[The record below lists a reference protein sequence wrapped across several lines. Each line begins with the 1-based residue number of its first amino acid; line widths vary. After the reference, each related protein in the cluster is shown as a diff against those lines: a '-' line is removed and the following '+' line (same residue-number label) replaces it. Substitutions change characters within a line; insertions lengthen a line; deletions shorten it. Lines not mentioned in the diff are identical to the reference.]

1 MHPRLTAEG
10 VPAITWTMLRWPARI
25 LRWLLVPRLTV
36 PFAAS
41 VAYVGLT
48 ALRATALVDRFA
60 WLAATVGF
68 LVAADRI
75 RREKRRVGLLE
86 PLRGDETLI
95 VWTVAIGIS
104 TLGAAPKTSPANDL
118 FAAIAMGTAALLA
131 ARPLL
136 ELEEPSGMLS
146 GPAAASRYLLF
157 VPRFTQ
163 LFLAIGWA
171 FVVFSELE
179 AVLRRSEALADSAAD
194 LAGIVI
200 VCSALLLFVTGVYL
214 SKERILALET
224 ATRASSYAGR
234 IALASAAVLA
244 IRLASSVT
252 FAELGRV
259 ALPALAWLG
268 VRAVR
273 HPHPVRDAQ
282 RVRRGLALTVIG
294 APVLLLGVTASH
306 GRDASLVTALTGAAL
321 LAVGALGRY
330 LEDPLRP
337 AQGVLLD
344 AIGHAEAALAGAE
357 PETAARDV
365 LVKLREP
372 LSPESHS
379 PRLYTLDPPRV
390 LEVDAAGYLHPHP
403 AVLHPDLVATAKL
416 EPHATVRTDALDALA
431 VRRAD
436 LRSLGAYMDRED
448 MLLATLVIK
457 DGEVEGVLVVPTET
471 ARQPITLEE
480 VVALKRLAD
489 GVAGALAEESR
500 VARARER
507 EVALRRDVEQLG
519 AELTAAREETEMRS
533 EANRLATTRL
543 ARPATIGIYSDT
555 AAEVG
560 RVLEARA
567 QKSQATCV
575 VGPSGIDAVPYGAR
589 AHLSGPRAAQP
600 FVVIEGTSSREHDPE
615 RWREP
620 LTSPLALAEGGV
632 LFLVDGA
639 SLPRDV
645 QRLLADAFAE
655 RRAPWTHPL
664 PAIAVGPGSASKA
677 RSAAPLTL
685 QPPLDVVPWLAT
697 TRTPRQLVDEGELD
711 PALAARFG
719 DSLDAPVLLPRL
731 RQRPEDLR
739 SIVADRLAREGLR
752 VRGRPIG
759 IDDAAYALLV
769 EHDFPGDDL
778 ELSALVERLVAT
790 AAADVVHAADVRTHL
805 AEATAA
811 SGAAASTVL
820 SRRNGA

>member
-1 MHPRLTAEG
+1 
-10 VPAITWTMLRWPARI
+10 MLRWPARV

-48 ALRATALVDRFA
+48 ALRATALIDRFA
-60 WLAATVGF
+60 WFVAVAGF

-75 RREKRRVGLLE
+75 RREKQRTGLTGLLE

-95 VWTVAIGIS
+95 VWTLAIGIS
-104 TLGAAPKTSPANDL
+104 SLGAAPKVSAANDL
-118 FAAIAMGTAALLA
+118 FAAVAMGLA
-131 ARPLL
+131 AILAVRPLS
-136 ELEEPSGMLS
+136 ELQEPAGMLS
-146 GPAAASRYLLF
+146 GPAAASRYLTF
-157 VPRFTQ
+157 IPRFVE
-163 LFLAIGWA
+163 LLIGIGWA
-171 FVVFSELE
+171 FVLFCELE

-194 LAGIVI
+194 LAGIVAA
-200 VCSALLLFVTGVYL
+200 VSALLLIVVGVYL
-214 SKERILALET
+214 AKERILALET
-224 ATRASSYAGR
+224 ATRANSYAGR
-234 IALASAAVLA
+234 IALGTAAVLA

-268 VRAVR
+268 VRAIR

-282 RVRRGLALTVIG
+282 RVRRGLALAVIG
-294 APVLLLGVTASH
+294 APVLLLGVTSSH
-306 GRDASLVTALTGAAL
+306 GRDASLVTALTGGAL
-321 LAVGALGRY
+321 LAIGALGRY

-344 AIGHAEAALAGAE
+344 AIAHAEAALAGAE

-372 LSPESHS
+372 LSPESRS

-390 LEVDAAGYLHPHP
+390 FEVDAAGYLHPHP
-403 AVLHPDLVATAKL
+403 SVLHPDLVATAML
-416 EPHATVRTDALDALA
+416 EPHSTVRTDALEALA

-436 LRSLGAYMDRED
+436 LRPLGGYMFRED

-480 VVALKRLAD
+480 VVALKRLTD

-500 VARARER
+500 VARAQER
-507 EVALRRDVEQLG
+507 EVALRRQVEQVT
-519 AELTAAREETEMRS
+519 AELGLARDESARRH

-543 ARPATIGIYSDT
+543 ARPATIGIYSDA
-555 AAEVG
+555 AAEVA

-567 QKSQATCV
+567 GRSQPTCL

-589 AHLSGPRAAQP
+589 AHLSGPRASQP
-600 FVVIEGTSSREHDPE
+600 FVVIEGTSSREHDLE
-615 RWREP
+615 RWRAP

-655 RRAPWTHPL
+655 RRAPWASPL
-664 PAIAVGPGSASKA
+664 TETAPSTGRAGRSTASSKA
-677 RSAAPLTL
+677 SLPPPV
-685 QPPLDVVPWLAT
+685 QPPLDVVPWLST
-697 TRTPRQLVDEGELD
+697 TRPPRQLADEEELD
-711 PALAARFG
+711 LALAARFA
-719 DSLDAPVLLPRL
+719 DSFEAPVMLPLLGE
-731 RQRPEDLR
+731 RPEDLR
-739 SIVADRLAREGLR
+739 SIVNDRLAREGLR
-752 VRGRPIG
+752 VRGRPVG
-759 IDDAAYALLV
+759 IDDGAYALLV
-769 EHDFPGDDL
+769 DHDFPGDEL
-778 ELSALVERLVAT
+778 ELAALVERLVAS
-790 AAADVVHAADVRTHL
+790 APDDVVHAADVRAHL
-805 AEATAA
+805 
-811 SGAAASTVL
+811 AAASADSL